1 MVGGGGSSFDPLF
14 WVFHSLF
21 ALLVKKLVKK
31 LPAICQQI
39 SIFSTLH
46 EDYRLIFSRSQRIRG
61 QY

>member
-21 ALLVKKLVKK
+21 ALLVKKL
-31 LPAICQQI
+31 PAICQQI

-46 EDYRLIFSRSQRIRG
+46 EDSRLIFSRF
-61 QY
+61 